1 MANTIHLYT
10 DGASTGNPGPGGFGV
25 ILIYGDRKKE
35 ISKGYRETTNNRM
48 ELMAVIEGLRAIK
61 NPEIPVEIFS
71 DSQYVINAIDKG
83 WVFGWEQK
91 NFKGKK
97 NKDLWMEFLEL
108 YPKFKLKLHWV
119 RGHNGHP
126 QNERCD
132 ELATS
137 AARRPEFIDSGYE
150 KGD

>member
-35 ISKGYRETTNNRM
+35 ISKGYRETTINRM

-137 AARRPEFIDSGYE
+137 AARR
-150 KGD
+150 

>member
-132 ELATS
+132 ELAT
-137 AARRPEFIDSGYE
+137 
-150 KGD
+150 